1 MIGRMSHAKLGIFF
15 ALGVVVIVFLAQWV
29 VSVRR
34 ARRDGAATSLVPTPL
49 DLFVGFITNFFDTL
63 GIGSFATTA
72 SMFKLWRIVP
82 DERIPGTLNVGH
94 APPTAVQAFIFI
106 AVVAVEPKT
115 LILMIGASVVGA
127 WLGAG
132 VVSGWS
138 RPKVQVGMGMALL
151 AAAVLFTLRNLDL
164 MPGGGEAMGL
174 DGWRL
179 WAGIAANFVLGA
191 LMTLGIGLYAPCMIV
206 VSLLSMNPKVAFP
219 IMMGSCAFLMPAAS
233 TRFIREGSYSLRPA
247 VGLALGGIPGV
258 LIAAYAVGEMNVVTV
273 RWLVTIVVVYTA
285 ASMLRSAAREKGGA
299 APSAPAIEG
308 A

>member
-1 MIGRMSHAKLGIFF
+1 MIGRMSHAKLGIFL
-15 ALGVVVIVFLAQWV
+15 ALGVVVVVFLAQWV

-34 ARRDGAATSLVPTPL
+34 ARSAGGATSLAPTAL
-49 DLFVGFITNFFDTL
+49 DVLVGFVTNFFDTL

-72 SMFKLWRIVP
+72 SMFRIWRLVP

-94 APPTAVQAFIFI
+94 GLPTAVQAFIFI
-106 AVVAVEPKT
+106 AVVAAEPKT
-115 LILMIGASVVGA
+115 LILMIGSSVVGA

-132 VVSGWS
+132 IVSGWS
-138 RPKVQVGMGMALL
+138 RPKVQVGMGVALL

-164 MPGGGEAMGL
+164 MPGGGEALGL
-174 DGWRL
+174 EGWRL
-179 WAGIAANFVLGA
+179 GAGIAGNFVLGA
-191 LMTLGIGLYAPCMIV
+191 LMTLGIGLYAPCMIL
-206 VSLLSMNPKVAFP
+206 VSLLSMDPKVAFP

-233 TRFIREGSYSLRPA
+233 TRFIREGSYALRPA

-285 ASMLRSAAREKGGA
+285 VSMLRSAVRERGQ
-299 APSAPAIEG
+299 APA
-308 A
+308 